1 LERGSEIFFGSKSAG
16 GRVKHYRLIEGKDRE
31 AYLYVISNQPDRWS
45 AAALDVTLNQMM
57 GPIVKEMT
65 AERRERNHRNTFE
78 ERGTR
83 KREASPSI
91 VRPTAAHE
99 AVYQV
104 LRRRRREPEE
114 APREASPDVY
124 AVGRDLFPEEDEE
137 EGDPEEESEEEE
149 AEVVGTTHVP
159 KAKPS
164 RKGGE
169 ANPPPKY
176 EATLNQDE
184 IMHMVDK
191 WELKQ
196 DVFEDFVTRPC
207 CLHVLVQNR
216 VQCLNVVSGKLTE
229 PQKMGSAQ
237 RVFMVERQ
245 TPIANGAGVSKGP
258 LPTSASAAGSPAVG
272 FGRRLDH
279 DARGWWGSVR
289 NYGRWPTRRGH
300 GKRA

>member
-1 LERGSEIFFGSKSAG
+1 
-16 GRVKHYRLIEGKDRE
+16 
-31 AYLYVISNQPDRWS
+31 
-45 AAALDVTLNQMM
+45 M
-57 GPIVKEMT
+57 
-65 AERRERNHRNTFE
+65 
-78 ERGTR
+78 R

-169 ANPPPKY
+169 ANLPPKY

-229 PQKMGSAQ
+229 PQKMGSVQ
-237 RVFMVERQ
+237 RVFMM
-245 TPIANGAGVSKGP
+245 
-258 LPTSASAAGSPAVG
+258 
-272 FGRRLDH
+272 
-279 DARGWWGSVR
+279 
-289 NYGRWPTRRGH
+289 
-300 GKRA
+300 